1 MNPEALFH
9 IKAALQSIDLK
20 DVSRNLAQHKVPFSD
35 GNKGLPKNI
44 RSKHLTIITEL
55 VEDIFKA
62 YAVKDS
68 YGSKEEL
75 SAALARVLESYT
87 VFLVKRSDKLL
98 DLTATSEKEKILT
111 LYRFKGDLITQE
123 LESMKPAASGK
134 RIVHASDFVR
144 SLAVWY
150 QKAYGNGACITMNG
164 CHTPTES
171 VPLPSVA
178 PPVTRRVAV
187 PMNSVYAP
195 AANTS
200 TVGSNTRPGTAAPAP
215 ALVDSKKDDCQMA
228 LDPSPQAPVAVDN
241 QVFEVSMETDSTPPL
256 ANNTVD
262 VSTQSGTTPPFNGQY
277 IQLPLQ
283 AVSALP
289 AAVETTQGPTPFT
302 SPSPQLLPI
311 PEVRREE
318 AVQFLVVQ
326 LQEGNARATMTDKE
340 RLAAYELPECAKM
353 IERNILQDML
363 QGVRLQNLHQS
374 IENEYRNRVNKQGS
388 DFRILGTF
396 VMMAKKFHRYS
407 RVLLNTSSPPPAAPS
422 RPSLDD
428 TRHEFKIELHKALLE
443 TGQQL
448 LSCENIPQLMLS
460 KEQLEDPTMQLEALM
475 FDDLENEYRDSLP
488 MTLDQSCQAYVAE
501 GTDSLKKIRSRDG
514 FVHYMARY
522 LGLPC

>member
-1 MNPEALFH
+1 MNPEPLFH

-20 DVSRNLAQHKVPFSD
+20 DVSRDLAQDKVPFSD
-35 GNKGLPKNI
+35 GNQGLPKNI
-44 RSKHLTIITEL
+44 RSKHPTIITEL
-55 VEDIFKA
+55 VEDFFKA
-62 YAVKDS
+62 YAVRVS
-68 YGSKEEL
+68 YGSKDEL
-75 SAALARVLESYT
+75 SAAFARVLESYT

-98 DLTATSEKEKILT
+98 DLTATSEKEKILS

-134 RIVHASDFVR
+134 RVVHAGDFVR
-144 SLAVWY
+144 SLAAWY

-178 PPVTRRVAV
+178 SPVTRRVAV

-340 RLAAYELPECAKM
+340 RLAPYELPECAKM

-396 VMMAKKFHRYS
+396 VMMAKKFHRY
-407 RVLLNTSSPPPAAPS
+407 
-422 RPSLDD
+422 
-428 TRHEFKIELHKALLE
+428 
-443 TGQQL
+443 
-448 LSCENIPQLMLS
+448 
-460 KEQLEDPTMQLEALM
+460 
-475 FDDLENEYRDSLP
+475 
-488 MTLDQSCQAYVAE
+488 
-501 GTDSLKKIRSRDG
+501 
-514 FVHYMARY
+514 
-522 LGLPC
+522 